1 MLLVKYGNDDM
12 TIWTPRLRSG
22 PGPIYARI
30 ADQLERD
37 LTDGVLRPGSRLPT
51 QRELAR
57 RLGLTVVT
65 ATRAYAEA
73 AARGLVDATVGRGT
87 FVRDAAGALPRPGDA
102 EIDLAT
108 NVILGRGELAFSRDL
123 VERLAASLADSYHVG
138 AGSERHRAAGAEWIR
153 RARPDADSDRIVV
166 TAGGQQAMLL
176 ALAATTKPGDVVMAE
191 ELAYHGVR
199 AVAAMLHL
207 RLEPLPMDR
216 FGVTPDALERA
227 ARRTGAKVAWLTP
240 TLQNPTGATM
250 SDKRRRDI
258 AAVAARRGIT
268 IVEDDVYGFLADAPS
283 AVTSHLPDSGIFLT
297 GLGKSVTPALRVGYL
312 LAPAAL
318 LPRIHA
324 ALSASTLFT
333 SPIGAEIAATWI
345 EDGTAARAA
354 SEKRRAVIVRHRLA
368 KRIFG
373 KRIGETPSSHV
384 WIELPSRRR
393 ANDVANEAR
402 QRGVRIA
409 AAANFAI
416 GDDVPNAFRLCL
428 GAPATI
434 GELDSALHV
443 VASILGSHTAA
454 AAPSPVV

>member
-1 MLLVKYGNDDM
+1 M
-12 TIWTPRLRSG
+12 TIWVPRLRPG

-37 LTDGVLRPGSRLPT
+37 VAGGLLHPGSRLPT

-65 ATRAYAEA
+65 VTRAYAEA
-73 AARGLVDATVGRGT
+73 AQRGLVDATVGRGT
-87 FVRDAAGALPRPGDA
+87 FVRDAGARPRSGDA

-108 NVILGRGELAFSRDL
+108 NVLLGGLELGFTPEL
-123 VERLAASLADSYHVG
+123 IERMTLSLADTYRIG
-138 AGSERHRAAGAEWIR
+138 PGSERHRAAGAEWIR
-153 RARPDADSDRIVV
+153 RARPDADAGCVVV

-176 ALAATTKPGDVVMAE
+176 ALAATTKPADVVLAE
-191 ELAYHGVR
+191 HVAYHGIR
-199 AVAAMLHL
+199 AVASMLHL

-216 FGVTPDALERA
+216 FGVTPDAFDRA

-250 SDKRRRDI
+250 SDKRRREI
-258 AAVAARRGIT
+258 AAIAERRGIT
-268 IVEDDVYGFLADAPS
+268 IIEDDVYGFLADAPP
-283 AVTSHLPDSGIFLT
+283 ALTTHLPDSGIFLT

-312 LAPAAL
+312 LAPAPL

-324 ALSASTLFT
+324 ALSATSLFT
-333 SPIGAEIAATWI
+333 SPIGAEIAASWI

-354 SEKRRAVIVRHRLA
+354 AEKRRIIAARHHLA
-368 KRIFG
+368 KRILG
-373 KRIGETPSSHV
+373 RRIADTPSSHV
-384 WIELPSRRR
+384 WMELPERRR
-393 ANDVANEAR
+393 ADDVASAAR

-409 AAANFAI
+409 TAADFAI
-416 GDDVPNAFRLCL
+416 GDTVPNALRICI

-434 GELDSALHV
+434 GDLDSGLRV
-443 VASILGSHTAA
+443 VESILGARGA
-454 AAPSPVV
+454 EAAPSTPVV